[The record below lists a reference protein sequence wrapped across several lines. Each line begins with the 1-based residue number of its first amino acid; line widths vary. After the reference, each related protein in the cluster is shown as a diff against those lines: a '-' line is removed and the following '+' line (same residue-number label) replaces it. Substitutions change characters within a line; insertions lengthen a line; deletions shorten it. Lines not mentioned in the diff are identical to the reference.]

1 MNGAIGLKANAW
13 STNNSYDIEI
23 TSIPLMEGTTEP
35 FEGMT
40 VTFKVS
46 KVTLMAKRNQ
56 MVEWKLLGKTRMSCV
71 MGYYDLCNNFGK
83 IWTYGEMI
91 SLRKFHWE
99 KLEL

>member
-1 MNGAIGLKANAW
+1 M
-13 STNNSYDIEI
+13 
-23 TSIPLMEGTTEP
+23 
-35 FEGMT
+35 MT
-40 VTFKVS
+40 WGRFWLEDERGW
-46 KVTLMAKRNQ
+46 VTLQEKVKWLRENFEEKRGRAAFVAKRNQ